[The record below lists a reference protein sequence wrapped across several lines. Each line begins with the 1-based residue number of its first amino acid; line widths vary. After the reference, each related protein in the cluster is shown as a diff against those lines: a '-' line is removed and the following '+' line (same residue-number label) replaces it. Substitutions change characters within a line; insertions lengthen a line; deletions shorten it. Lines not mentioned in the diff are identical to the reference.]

1 MKIYM
6 PSPNTVFNISSGLV
20 LLGVSTVFGFMSMP
34 AEMGL
39 SILAG
44 ALGMAF
50 SNIDKISEFSG
61 AGFSAK
67 MKDQLQA
74 VIDKETETEISI
86 ADAEDKAI
94 NNKEKSVLKALS
106 NPKYTWRTLP
116 GISKEASLPESE
128 TWTILITLIKKG
140 LAQTDTKNKTGEM
153 IWSLT
158 QIGRHMSD
166 NLHKSV

>member
-1 MKIYM
+1 MKKYM
-6 PSPNTVFNISSGLV
+6 PSQNTVFNISSGLV
-20 LLGVSTVFGFMSMP
+20 LLGVSTIFGFMSMP

-50 SNIDKISEFSG
+50 SNIDKLSEFSG

-74 VIDKETETEISI
+74 VIDKETETEIS
-86 ADAEDKAI
+86 DEEDKTI
-94 NNKEKSVLKALS
+94 NNMEKSILKALS

-116 GISKEASLPESE
+116 GVSKEASLSESE
-128 TWTILITLIKKG
+128 TWTILVTLIQKG
-140 LAQTDTKNKTGEM
+140 LVRTGTKNKTGEM

-158 QIGRHMSD
+158 QIGRSH
-166 NLHKSV
+166 VG